1 MKLHNLKAPATNKK
15 NRKRVGRG
23 QGSGTGEQSGR
34 GHNGQKSRSGSKVK
48 PWVEGGQMPL
58 QRRIPKFG
66 FNNRFRTDYK
76 AVNIQKIL
84 DFIEAGKLTEDV
96 KLSDLVETGIV
107 YKNDLVKILGKGVL
121 STALQIEAHSVIN
134 SAKKKIEDAGG
145 SVKLLYYIVT
155 LLINS

>member
-48 PWVEGGQMPL
+48 PWFEGGQMPL

-107 YKNDLVKILGKGVL
+107 YKNDLVKILGKGEL
-121 STALQIEAHSVIN
+121 STALQIEAHAVSN

-145 SVKLLYYIVT
+145 SVKLL
-155 LLINS
+155 S

>member
-48 PWVEGGQMPL
+48 PWFEGGQMPL

-107 YKNDLVKILGKGVL
+107 YKNDLVKILGEGEL
-121 STALQIEAHSVIN
+121 STALQIEAHAVSN

-145 SVKLLYYIVT
+145 SVKLL
-155 LLINS
+155 S

>member
-34 GHNGQKSRSGSKVK
+34 GHNGQKPRSARKVK
-48 PWVEGGQMPL
+48 PGFEGGRRPL
-58 QRRIPKFG
+58 QGGIPNFG
-66 FNNRFRTDYK
+66 FITRLETAYK
-76 AVNIQKIL
+76 ALNMQML
-84 DFIEAGKLTEDV
+84 RDLIEAGKLTEDV

-107 YKNDLVKILGKGVL
+107 YKNDLVKILGEGEL
-121 STALQIEAHSVIN
+121 STALQIEAHAVSN

-145 SVKLLYYIVT
+145 SVKLL
-155 LLINS
+155 S

>member
-1 MKLHNLKAPATNKK
+1 MKIHKLKAPATNKK
-15 NRKRVGRG
+15 NRRSVGRR
-23 QGSGTGEQSGR
+23 QRSGSGAQSGR

-48 PWVEGGQMPL
+48 PWFEGGQMPL

-96 KLSDLVETGIV
+96 KLSEDR
-107 YKNDLVKILGKGVL
+107 K
-121 STALQIEAHSVIN
+121 SV
-134 SAKKKIEDAGG
+134 
-145 SVKLLYYIVT
+145 V
-155 LLINS
+155 

>member
-15 NRKRVGRG
+15 KRKRLGRG

-34 GHNGQKSRSGSKVK
+34 GHNGQKSRSGSKGR
-48 PWVEGGQMPL
+48 PWFEGGQMPL
-58 QRRIPKFG
+58 QRRIPKCG
-66 FNNRFRTDYK
+66 LNNSFRADYK
-76 AVNIQKIL
+76 AGTIQKLL

-107 YKNDLVKILGKGVL
+107 YKNDLVKILGEGEL
-121 STALQIEAHSVIN
+121 STALQIEAHAVSN

-145 SVKLLYYIVT
+145 SVKLL
-155 LLINS
+155 S

>member
-48 PWVEGGQMPL
+48 PWFEGGQMPL

-76 AVNIQKIL
+76 AINIQKIL

-107 YKNDLVKILGKGVL
+107 YKNDLVKILGEGEL
-121 STALQIEAHSVIN
+121 STALQIEAHAVSN

-145 SVKLLYYIVT
+145 SVKLL
-155 LLINS
+155 S

>member
-48 PWVEGGQMPL
+48 PWFEGGQMPL
-58 QRRIPKFG
+58 QRRIPKFR

-76 AVNIQKIL
+76 AVNIQKLL

-107 YKNDLVKILGKGVL
+107 YKNDLVKR
-121 STALQIEAHSVIN
+121 SEEHTSELQSRGHLVCRLLLE
-134 SAKKKIEDAGG
+134 KKK
-145 SVKLLYYIVT
+145 K
-155 LLINS
+155 

>member
-1 MKLHNLKAPATNKK
+1 MD
-15 NRKRVGRG
+15 RQG
-23 QGSGTGEQSGR
+23 QY
-34 GHNGQKSRSGSKVK
+34 GQKSRSCSKVK
-48 PWVEGGQMPL
+48 PWFEGGQMPL

-107 YKNDLVKILGKGVL
+107 YKNDLVKILGKGEL
-121 STALQIEAHSVIN
+121 STALQIEAHAVSN

-145 SVKLLYYIVT
+145 SVKLL
-155 LLINS
+155 S